1 MLVILGVLGFSNLSH
16 GLPINDKLLHFF
28 CFMLAT
34 GIFYFIFD
42 IEEYVSVYLSECV
55 NIQVTYHSIARVH
68 AAMRGEY
75 GSGGQRHSFSRDLC
89 ASSLEG

>member
-42 IEEYVSVYLSECV
+42 IEEYVSVYLSERVC
-55 NIQVTYHSIARVH
+55 IQVTYHSYACVY
-68 AAMRGEY
+68 AAMREEY
-75 GSGGQRHSFSRDLC
+75 GSGEQPHSSSRDLC
-89 ASSLEG
+89 AFSLEG

>member
-42 IEEYVSVYLSECV
+42 IEEYVSVYLFGLVS
-55 NIQVTYHSIARVH
+55 IQVTYHSIPCVH
-68 AAMRGEY
+68 SAMRDEY
-75 GSGGQRHSFSRDLC
+75 GYGEQPHSFSRDLC